1 MGTKVKRV
9 KWRSDRRHAA
19 VQRFLER
26 PAFDEQAEV
35 AAREVLAE
43 IVARGD
49 AAVMEYA
56 QRFDGTTFAR
66 AGAMRVTDDEIKAA
80 GRLVDPAFKR
90 AARATRG
97 RVQAFA
103 KASLKRNWEMAT
115 AGGGSLGERFVP
127 LERVGV
133 YVPGGKAPLASTA
146 LMTAPL
152 AVVAGVPEIVG
163 CTPCG
168 PDGTVNP
175 YLLYAMNLAG
185 CTEIYRVGGIQ
196 AIGMMAYGTR
206 SVPKVLKIVG
216 PGGTY
221 VTAAKR
227 QVYGHVALDL
237 VAGPSEIAVLAD
249 DSADPRFVA
258 ADLISQAE
266 HGTGHEKVLLV
277 TTSATL
283 ADAVERE
290 MVEQS
295 SRLSRDEA
303 IRRVMREGMLIAV
316 VESVGEGME
325 LCNRFAPEHFEL
337 LVRQPK
343 RWLRKATCAGA
354 VFVGPW
360 TPEPVGD
367 FAAGPSHVL
376 PTGGAA
382 AMFSGLTVDD
392 FLRRT
397 SFMAYTKRDLRE
409 ALPIVEAFGRVEGL
423 DGHAYSAR
431 VRFEKES
438 P

>member
-1 MGTKVKRV
+1 MAVKVKRV
-9 KWRSDRRHAA
+9 SWRQDRRSVV

-26 PAFDEQAEV
+26 PAFDDQAEV
-35 AAREVLAE
+35 VAREVLAD
-43 IVARGD
+43 IAQRGD

-56 QRFDGTTFAR
+56 QRFDGTTFPKAS
-66 AGAMRVTDDEIKAA
+66 AMRVSKAEIKAA
-80 GRLVDPAFKR
+80 SKQVDADFKR
-90 AARATRG
+90 AARATRA
-97 RVQAFA
+97 RVREFA
-103 KASLKRNWEMAT
+103 QASLKRNWEMSTA
-115 AGGGSLGERFVP
+115 AGGRLGERFVP

-168 PDGTVNP
+168 ADGTVNP
-175 YLLYAMNLAG
+175 YLLYAMDLAG
-185 CTEIYRVGGIQ
+185 CTEIYRVGGIH
-196 AIGMMAYGTR
+196 AIGLMAYGTR

-277 TTSATL
+277 TTSPEL

-290 MVEQS
+290 MLVQS
-295 SRLSRDEA
+295 GELSRCDA
-303 IRRVMREGMLIAV
+303 IRRVMREGMLIVV
-316 VESVGEGME
+316 VESVGAGME

-343 RWLRKATCAGA
+343 RWLAKATCAGA

-392 FLRRT
+392 FTRRT
-397 SFMAYTKRDLRE
+397 SFMAYTKQDLE
-409 ALPIVEAFGRVEGL
+409 AALPIVEAFGRVEGL
-423 DGHAYSAR
+423 DGHARSAR
-431 VRFEKES
+431 IRFEKG
-438 P
+438 

>member
-1 MGTKVKRV
+1 MGIKVKRV
-9 KWRSDRRHAA
+9 NWRRDRRNAT
-19 VQRFLER
+19 VQHFLER
-26 PAFDEQAEV
+26 PAFDEQAEIV
-35 AAREVLAE
+35 AREVLAD
-43 IVARGD
+43 IATRGD

-56 QRFDGTTFAR
+56 QRFDGTTFAQAR
-66 AGAMRVTDDEIKAA
+66 GMRVTPKEIEAA
-80 GRLVDPAFKR
+80 KKLVDPAFKR
-90 AARATRG
+90 AARATRR

-103 KASLKRNWEMAT
+103 KASIKRNWAMPT
-115 AGGGSLGERFVP
+115 DGGGSLGERFVP
-127 LERVGV
+127 FERVGV

-168 PDGTVNP
+168 ADGTVNP

-185 CTEIYRVGGIQ
+185 CTEIYRIGGIH

-249 DSADPRFVA
+249 DAADARFVA

-277 TTSATL
+277 TTSAEL

-290 MVEQS
+290 MLAQS
-295 SRLSRDEA
+295 ALLSRDEA
-303 IRRVMREGMLIAV
+303 IQRVMREGMLIAV
-316 VESVGEGME
+316 VESVAEGME

-343 RWLRKATCAGA
+343 RWLKQATCAGA

-392 FLRRT
+392 FTRRT
-397 SFMAYTKRDLRE
+397 SFMAYTKRDLQA
-409 ALPIVEAFGRVEGL
+409 ALPIVETFGRVEGL
-423 DGHAYSAR
+423 DGHARSAR
-431 VRFEKES
+431 IRFEKE
-438 P
+438 